1 MNSIKY
7 IGLDVHQSTI
17 SVAVLDREGKL
28 VMQRVLATQVTAIL
42 DFLHGL
48 RGSLHVTFE
57 EGTHS
62 AWLYDLL
69 VRRVAKLVV
78 CNPRKNA
85 LLKAGNKSDTIDAR
99 KLAELLRAGLL
110 SPVYHGENSAQT
122 MKQLVGSYAALT
134 EDTTRI
140 MGRLKALYRSQAIAC
155 AGKKPYGS
163 RHREEWLAQL
173 SESGLQRRAQR
184 LYQELDLLQ
193 QLRRE
198 ARRDLILECGKHNET
213 KWLRTVPWLGPIR
226 AALLIGR
233 VQTPYRFRSNG
244 SRHRE
249 EWLAQLS
256 ESGLQRRAQR
266 LYQELDLLQQLRREA
281 RRDLILECGKH
292 NETKL
297 LRTVPWLGPI
307 RAALLIGRVQT
318 PHRFR
323 SKRQFWAYCGLALET
338 RSSADYQMVNGQLER
353 RKKPLFI
360 RGLNLNHNHDLKNLF
375 KSAAT
380 GASGGNGPF
389 RPFYENLLGKG
400 MRPEMARLTLARK
413 MAAITLHVWKG
424 EAFDPEYLKSQ
435 AA

>member
-7 IGLDVHQSTI
+7 VGLDVHRDTI
-17 SVAVLDREGKL
+17 SVAVLNAEGKL
-28 VMQRVLATQVTAIL
+28 VQQSVLATHASAIL
-42 DFLHGL
+42 DFLGGL
-48 RGSLHVTFE
+48 RGTLHVTFE

-69 VRRVAKLVV
+69 VRRVAHLVG

-85 LLKAGNKSDTIDAR
+85 LLKAGSKSDSIDAR

-110 SPVYHGENSAQT
+110 SPVYHGQNSTAAV
-122 MKQLVGSYAALT
+122 KHLGRSYAALT

-163 RHREEWLAQL
+163 RHRDEWLVQL
-173 SESGLQRRAQR
+173 TDSGLQRRARR

-198 ARRDLILECGKHNET
+198 AKRELIAECRKH
-213 KWLRTVPWLGPIR
+213 
-226 AALLIGR
+226 
-233 VQTPYRFRSNG
+233 S
-244 SRHRE
+244 
-249 EWLAQLS
+249 
-256 ESGLQRRAQR
+256 
-266 LYQELDLLQQLRREA
+266 
-281 RRDLILECGKH
+281 
-292 NETKL
+292 ETKL

-307 RAALLIGRVQT
+307 RVALLIGRVQT

-323 SKRQFWAYCGLALET
+323 TKR
-338 RSSADYQMVNGQLER
+338 
-353 RKKPLFI
+353 LFI
-360 RGLNLNHNHDLKNLF
+360 RGLNRNHNHDLKNLF

-380 GASGGNGPF
+380 AASGSEGAFGE
-389 RPFYENLLGKG
+389 FYENLLKKG
-400 MRPEMARLTLARK
+400 MRAEMARLTLARK
-413 MAAITLHVWKG
+413 IAAITLHVWKRG
-424 EAFDPEYLKSQ
+424 EAFDAEYVKLQ

>member
-7 IGLDVHQSTI
+7 VGLDVHRDTI
-17 SVAVLDREGKL
+17 SVAVLNADGKL
-28 VMQRVLATQVTAIL
+28 VMQCVLATHANAIL
-42 DFLHGL
+42 DFFHGM
-48 RGSLHVTFE
+48 RGTLYVTFE

-69 VRRVAKLVV
+69 VRRVAHLVV

-85 LLKAGNKSDTIDAR
+85 LLKAGSKSDAIDAR

-110 SPVYHGENSAQT
+110 SPVYHGQNSTAAV
-122 MKQLVGSYAALT
+122 KHLGRSYAALT

-140 MGRLKALYRSQAIAC
+140 MGRLKALYRGQAIAC
-155 AGKKPYGS
+155 AGQKPYGT

-173 SESGLQRRAQR
+173 ADSGLQRRARR

-198 ARRDLILECGKHNET
+198 ARQDLILEC
-213 KWLRTVPWLGPIR
+213 R
-226 AALLIGR
+226 
-233 VQTPYRFRSNG
+233 
-244 SRHRE
+244 
-249 EWLAQLS
+249 
-256 ESGLQRRAQR
+256 
-266 LYQELDLLQQLRREA
+266 
-281 RRDLILECGKH
+281 KH

-307 RAALLIGRVQT
+307 RVALLIGRVQT

-323 SKRQFWAYCGLALET
+323 TKRQFWAYCGLALET
-338 RSSADYQMVNGQLER
+338 RSSADYGFVEGQLER
-353 RKKPLFI
+353 RKKPVFI
-360 RGLNLNHNHDLKNLF
+360 RGLNRNHNHDLKNLF

-380 GASGGNGPF
+380 TASGSDGAFGQV
-389 RPFYENLLGKG
+389 YENLLKKG
-400 MRPEMARLTLARK
+400 MRAEMARLTLAREI
-413 MAAITLHVWKG
+413 AAITLHVWKKG
-424 EAFDPEYLKSQ
+424 EPFDAEYLKSQ

>member
-7 IGLDVHQSTI
+7 IGLDVHQTTI
-17 SVAVLDREGKL
+17 SVAVLDGDGKL
-28 VMQRVLATQVTAIL
+28 VMQSVIATHATTIVE
-42 DFLHGL
+42 FLHGL

-69 VRRVAKLVV
+69 GRRVTKLVV

-122 MKQLVGSYAALT
+122 VKQLVGSYSALT

-155 AGKKPYGS
+155 AGKKPYGR
-163 RHREEWLAQL
+163 RHREQWLEQL
-173 SESGLQRRAQR
+173 PEAGLRRRAER
-184 LYQELDLLQ
+184 LYQQLDAVQ

-198 ARRDLILECGKHNET
+198 ARRDLIVACRRHPEAKL
-213 KWLRTVPWLGPIR
+213 LRRVPLLGPIR
-226 AALLIGR
+226 VAM
-233 VQTPYRFRSNG
+233 
-244 SRHRE
+244 
-249 EWLAQLS
+249 
-256 ESGLQRRAQR
+256 
-266 LYQELDLLQQLRREA
+266 
-281 RRDLILECGKH
+281 
-292 NETKL
+292 
-297 LRTVPWLGPI
+297 
-307 RAALLIGRVQT
+307 LIGRVQT

-323 SKRQFWAYCGLALET
+323 TKRQFWAYCGLALET
-338 RSSADYQMVNGQLER
+338 RSSADYQLVNGQLER
-353 RKKPLFI
+353 RKKPVFI
-360 RGLNLNHNHDLKNLF
+360 RGLNRNHNHDLKNLF

-380 GASGGNGPF
+380 TAAA
-389 RPFYENLLGKG
+389 RPGVFGELYENLLKKG
-400 MRPEMARLTLARK
+400 MRAEMARLTLARK
-413 MAAITLHVWKG
+413 LAAVTLHVWKKG
-424 EAFDPEYLKSQ
+424 EAFDAQQLKSQ